1 MNLFRFRMLDVA
13 WSIRTDP
20 PELAEDLARVFG
32 LFLSTEQD
40 AAGQK
45 LRFEVMSSGKQP
57 ELKRPDGP
65 NVPLLPSPWT
75 FPHLHML
82 ILTAV
87 FERVENYLLVHAAS
101 VARHGRGIAVCGPSG
116 FGKTTLALALCD
128 RGWTVLSDEF
138 AVLDRTTRTLLP
150 FPRLPGSRTPYG
162 SDWWSVPD
170 LSGTKKWYPPV
181 ESFRSELAP
190 SPVPLEAVFLLQSRE
205 SEVDGGLIVT
215 LRGRE
220 GERAFRDAMKSAGAM
235 LSPTVSEK
243 GPVVWLQFEKA
254 EAQAAMEIC
263 DAAQDAVVSVERIVS
278 PPTRNDWSEL
288 PAVKPVP
295 AARGPL
301 EILRYLRNRGPKSAL
316 YRETGGDLGRML
328 LELAGLVSDVPVYTL
343 KVGVLEEMVRCV
355 CDLQPRRSDSEP

>member
-1 MNLFRFRMLDVA
+1 MKLFRFRMLDVA

-32 LFLSTEQD
+32 LFLLPEQD
-40 AAGQK
+40 VDGQE
-45 LRFEVMSSGKQP
+45 LRFEVASSEKQS

-65 NVPLLPSPWT
+65 NVSLLPPPWT

-116 FGKTTLALALCD
+116 FGKTTLALALRD
-128 RGWTVLSDEF
+128 RGWTVFSDEF
-138 AVLDRTTRTLLP
+138 AVLDRTTRELLP
-150 FPRLPGSRTPYG
+150 FPRLPGSREARGPG
-162 SDWWSVPD
+162 WWSVPD
-170 LSGTKKWYPPV
+170 LSGTRKWYPPV
-181 ESFRSELAP
+181 ESFRSEIAP
-190 SPVPLEAVFLLQSRE
+190 ESVPLEAVFLLQSRV

-220 GERAFRDAMKSAGAM
+220 GERAFRDAMNSAGAM
-235 LSPTVSEK
+235 LSPAVSEK
-243 GPVVWLQFEKA
+243 GPVTWLQFQKN
-254 EAQAAMEIC
+254 EADAAMEIC
-263 DAAQDAVVSVERIVS
+263 DVAQDAVVSVERIVS
-278 PPTRNDWSEL
+278 PPTRDDWSES
-288 PAVKPVP
+288 PSVEPVP

-328 LELAGLVSDVPVYTL
+328 LELAGLVSDVPVYGL
-343 KVGVLEEMVRCV
+343 KVGRLDEMVRCV
-355 CDLQPRRSDSEP
+355 CDLQARCFGSRP